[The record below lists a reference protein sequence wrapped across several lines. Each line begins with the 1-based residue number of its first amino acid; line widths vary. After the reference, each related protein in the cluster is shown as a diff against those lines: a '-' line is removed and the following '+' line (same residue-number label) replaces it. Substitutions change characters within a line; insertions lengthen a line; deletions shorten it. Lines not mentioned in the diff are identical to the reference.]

1 MDFSVLSRY
10 DDILADYFVDNLY
23 LWYNTLRMNGDF
35 VGTNVDKREAVE
47 ILREHVIFGQNSSA
61 SLKSAVEAF
70 LLYEKKLL
78 LLLLFIVSRI

>member
-35 VGTNVDKREAVE
+35 VGTDVDKNQAVKL
-47 ILREHVIFGQNSSA
+47 LREHVVAGQTTQA
-61 SLKSAVEAF
+61 ALKSAVEAF
-70 LLYEKKLL
+70 LT
-78 LLLLFIVSRI
+78 

>member
-35 VGTNVDKREAVE
+35 VGTIVDKQQIVVR
-47 ILREHVIFGQNSSA
+47 LREHIVED
-61 SLKSAVEAF
+61 SLNHLSMKNAADSF
-70 LLYEKKLL
+70 L
-78 LLLLFIVSRI
+78 S

>member
-47 ILREHVIFGQNSSA
+47 ILREYVIFSQNTNA

-70 LLYEKKLL
+70 LL
-78 LLLLFIVSRI
+78 